1 VSLKDEI
8 EKTQVIILAGGTG
21 KRMGNPNLPKVLQ
34 VVTGKTL
41 IDRCIEFYAR
51 HGFKDFVLLTGFL
64 HEEIEK
70 HVGDG
75 SKYGVSIRYCVDPP
89 IKKVGKGKA
98 LKNAIQQKAIDLDK
112 RAIIAYPDDLFL
124 DEDLP
129 LKLLGKHLEL
139 RGRNV
144 LATLACI
151 EGIEYPYG
159 VALAYD
165 GEIVEEF
172 FEKPITLIP
181 STIGLYVIEP
191 DVYTV
196 IEEKVDMNDEKA
208 VELESVVFP
217 HLAKNKKLGR
227 FLVKVGTWI
236 PINTQKELETAE
248 RVLQEKK

>member
-1 VSLKDEI
+1 
-8 EKTQVIILAGGTG
+8 
-21 KRMGNPNLPKVLQ
+21 
-34 VVTGKTL
+34 
-41 IDRCIEFYAR
+41 
-51 HGFKDFVLLTGFL
+51 
-64 HEEIEK
+64 
-70 HVGDG
+70 
-75 SKYGVSIRYCVDPP
+75 
-89 IKKVGKGKA
+89 

-139 RGRNV
+139 RGRNI
-144 LATLACI
+144 LATLACV

-172 FEKPITLIP
+172 FEKPIALLP
-181 STIGLYVIEP
+181 SAIGLYVIEP
-191 DVYTV
+191 DIYSV

-217 HLAKNKKLGR
+217 YLAKNKKLGR
-227 FLVKVGTWI
+227 FLVKVRTWI